1 MLRRIKAFASRAERE
16 KPKAPSDD
24 PIYEFGV
31 TGADTS
37 LPCFDGTS
45 TNPQDFLIDLDT
57 DSMEKAADV
66 RSYFYLV
73 AKLTMEEVNAP
84 PEDMVERKLY
94 DDRMVKAGRQYLN
107 SARDRGHG

>member
-1 MLRRIKAFASRAERE
+1 MLRGIKAFASRAERE

-24 PIYEFGV
+24 PIYGIGV

-45 TNPQDFLIDLDT
+45 TDPKDFLIDLDT

-73 AKLTMEEVNAP
+73 AEYTKEEANAP
-84 PEDMVERKLY
+84 PEDMEERKLY
-94 DDRMVKAGRQYLN
+94 DDRMVKAGREYLK